1 MTYPEIWEPEDF
13 CVTQLSCV
21 LDGMLE
27 QGWQLSFFFS
37 CRLACCSRPADVLT
51 PLSVTRVCDTT

>member
-27 QGWQLSFFFS
+27 QGWQLSLF
-37 CRLACCSRPADVLT
+37 LHAG
-51 PLSVTRVCDTT
+51 